1 MKKKVCMYPLCSNFD
16 PKAGIYCCNGCA
28 NDHYDYAR
36 LHEENKD
43 NKDTTL
49 FGIVGCL
56 KAAEKIIP
64 PNLEVKDM
72 WFRALSSMRAAVQI
86 QKTNDLNTMTACLK
100 IAEEIVP
107 LDLGIKKVWSKSLA
121 LMREA
126 VELQSKDDK
135 DE

>member
-1 MKKKVCMYPLCSNFD
+1 MSEHSQN
-16 PKAGIYCCNGCA
+16 
-28 NDHYDYAR
+28 
-36 LHEENKD
+36 E
-43 NKDTTL
+43 DTTL
-49 FGIVGCL
+49 FEIIGCL

-72 WFRALSSMRAAVQI
+72 WFRALSSMRAAVRI

-107 LDLGIKKVWSKSLA
+107 LDLGIKRVWSKSLA

-126 VELQSKDDK
+126 VKLQSKGDK